1 MKQTQQHSFEFLVLE
16 RRPEGE
22 TDGPTSRVLSCLTF
36 SKTEML
42 LKGQPRFDTFPVTL
56 SAPQDGTKVDAN
68 VEVISGDGKTFKVK
82 FLNPSKELLK
92 KLSWWNKSTDHPVP
106 LPSQSVDIGV

>member
-1 MKQTQQHSFEFLVLE
+1 MKQRKNTSHSFEFLVLE

-22 TDGPTSRVLSCLTF
+22 IDGPASRVLSCLKF
-36 SKTEML
+36 SKTGMV

-56 SAPQDGTKVDAN
+56 SAPQDGAKMDTV
-68 VEVISGDGKTFKVK
+68 VEVVSGDSETFEVS

-92 KLSWWNKSTDHPVP
+92 KLSWWDETKTRPT
-106 LPSQSVDIGV
+106 PSRSADTVA